1 MAARWSACTRSIARR
16 ETRDLDLF
24 WRGARHLAGLPRE
37 VARLLEANGLVV
49 EAVQSAPDFQRLRI
63 TAVEESVLLDL
74 VADPVPAVEEP
85 VELTLEG
92 VAILVDSAHEIL
104 VNKLCTLLERSE
116 LRDLLDVRVLLEG
129 GGDLRRALR
138 EAPSK
143 DLGFSPLTLA

>member
-1 MAARWSACTRSIARR
+1 M
-16 ETRDLDLF
+16 
-24 WRGARHLAGLPRE
+24 
-37 VARLLEANGLVV
+37 VV

-143 DLGFSPLTLA
+143 DLGFSPLTLAWILRQLPIAALAPASGWSSEESADLERGSRARI